1 MESTAKGVVGRYNQ
15 FVLEGAWI
23 DERSTLPP
31 SIVADQGYR
40 LYTSQNKDV
49 YGKAPDLSQELTYP
63 RFRPRYGMLT
73 AATWNEASYSYG
85 GGPNALKAVLLNG
98 KKAFNATH
106 GGKDMTKEE
115 ISATFTTTARQA
127 AISGI
132 QVSAASAVQAAANT
146 ATLAR
151 TSLIPAAGG
160 RAFLSATDRGKA
172 ITGVSG
178 EVIRESAD
186 SRYDTQAQ
194 RSWTGRPDAGLG
206 VSRKVRARP
215 CRVRAPGPPPQPHA
229 RTPLTLHAHYCTTT
243 HPPPPPPTA
252 CRRRRRGPRS
262 PG

>member
-215 CRVRAPGPPPQPHA
+215 CRVRAPGPPPLPHA
-229 RTPLTLHAHYCTTT
+229 RTPLTLSRTLLHH
-243 HPPPPPPTA
+243 HSPPPHTHTA